1 MVFDDQRPETEISL
15 EKKKKQIYLSID
27 EYRLNRDRKDT
38 DQILFYFS
46 LGIIER
52 LFLATLCIRLFGFI
66 FLLTI
71 VLL

>member
-15 EKKKKQIYLSID
+15 EKKKTDLF
-27 EYRLNRDRKDT
+27 EYRRISIKDT